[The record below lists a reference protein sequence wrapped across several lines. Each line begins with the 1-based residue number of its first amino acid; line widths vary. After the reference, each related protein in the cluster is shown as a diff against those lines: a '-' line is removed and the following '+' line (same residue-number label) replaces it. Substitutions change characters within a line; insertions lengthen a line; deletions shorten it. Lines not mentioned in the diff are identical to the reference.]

1 MNRLVI
7 ISNRVAPIS
16 EGKSQAGGLAV
27 AILEALKRQGGI
39 WFGWNGEIDEGTEAP
54 ANPVLKEAGAITYAT
69 MPLNRRDHD
78 EYYNGYANA
87 TLWPLLHYRLDLA
100 SFDAATYEGYR
111 RVNALFADKVTPL
124 LKDQDLVWVHD
135 YHLIPLGQELRQRGH
150 DQRIGFFL
158 HTPWPSPEILTA
170 LPAMQD
176 LTQALCAYDLVGF
189 HTRDDLGCF
198 AQCVTNTGAGVVE
211 MADDGASARITA
223 ADGRRV
229 VARVFPISIDTAN
242 LEKLAA
248 HAAHSEATQRLRD
261 SLVGRALIIG
271 VDRLDY
277 SKGLPQRFAA
287 FQELLDRHPENLS
300 AVSFLQI
307 APPSRSDV
315 TEYQQIRRELE
326 TMAGHINGLFA
337 DFDWMPIRY
346 LNRSFGRRTL
356 AGFYRAAQVGL
367 VTPLRDGMNLVAKE
381 YVAAQDP
388 DNPGVLVLSRF
399 AGAAREMG
407 EALLVNPYDT
417 AEVAESLQRA
427 LHMPLAERKE
437 RHAAMLRHLRNY
449 DITRWREDYVAAL
462 AG

>member
-1 MNRLVI
+1 VDRLVI
-7 ISNRVAPIS
+7 ISNRVAPVS

-39 WFGWNGEIDEGTEAP
+39 WFGWNGEIEEATEGAADP
-54 ANPVLKEAGAITYAT
+54 ALKQVGSITYAT

-100 SFDAATYEGYR
+100 SFDAVTYEGYR
-111 RVNALFADKVTPL
+111 RVNALFAEKVAPL
-124 LKDQDLVWVHD
+124 LREQDLVWVHD
-135 YHLIPLGQELRQRGH
+135 YHLIPLGQELRQRGYG
-150 DQRIGFFL
+150 QRIGFFL

-176 LTQALCAYDLVGF
+176 LIEALCAYDLVGF

-198 AQCVTNTGAGVVE
+198 AQCVTSTGAGVVE
-211 MADDGASARITA
+211 LADDGASAHITA

-229 VARVFPISIDTAN
+229 EVRVFPISIDTAN

-248 HAAHSEATQRLRD
+248 HAASSEATQRLRD

-287 FQELLDRHPENLS
+287 FQELLERYPENLS

-315 TEYQQIRRELE
+315 TEYQLIRRELE

-346 LNRSFGRRTL
+346 LNRSFGRRAL

-388 DNPGVLVLSRF
+388 DDPGVLVLSRF

-417 AEVAESLQRA
+417 GEVAECLQRA

-437 RHAAMLRHLRNY
+437 RHGAMLRRLREY
-449 DITRWREDYVAAL
+449 DITRWREEYVAAL
-462 AG
+462 TG

>member
-1 MNRLVI
+1 MNRLII
-7 ISNRVAPIS
+7 ISNRVAPVT

-39 WFGWNGEIDEGTEAP
+39 WFGWNGEIEESAEATEP
-54 ANPVLKEAGAITYAT
+54 ILKEAGNITYAT
-69 MPLNRRDHD
+69 MPLSRRDHD

-100 SFDAATYEGYR
+100 SFDAATYEAYR
-111 RVNALFADKVTPL
+111 RVNALFAERVTPL
-124 LKDQDLVWVHD
+124 LRDQDLVWVHD
-135 YHLIPLGQELRQRGH
+135 YHLMPLGQELRRRGH
-150 DQRIGFFL
+150 GQRMGFFL
-158 HTPWPSPEILTA
+158 HTPWPSPEILSA
-170 LPAMQD
+170 LPAMVE
-176 LTQALCAYDLVGF
+176 LVESLCAYDLIGF

-198 AQCVTNTGAGVVE
+198 TQCVAVSGAGTVE
-211 MADDGASARITA
+211 MAEDGASAHITA

-229 VARVFPISIDTAN
+229 EARIFPISIDTAN

-248 HAAHSEATQRLRD
+248 QAAQSEATQRLRD
-261 SLVGRALIIG
+261 SLVGRALIVG

-277 SKGLPQRFAA
+277 SKGLPQRFTA
-287 FQELLDRHPENLS
+287 FQELLDRYPENLS

-315 TEYQQIRRELE
+315 AEYQQIRRELE
-326 TMAGHINGLFA
+326 TMAGHINGHFA
-337 DFDWMPIRY
+337 DFDWVPIRY

-388 DNPGVLVLSRF
+388 DDPGVLVLSRF

-417 AEVAESLQRA
+417 GEVAECLQRA

-437 RHAAMLRHLRNY
+437 RHAAMLQHLREH
-449 DITRWREDYVAAL
+449 DITRWREDYVTAL